1 MITYVRRATGGRGP
15 SWRGRRRAMLSMA
28 LSGVLALAA
37 CGSPGSKAPT
47 TKSSGPVSTQLAT
60 TPVKLKMY
68 AETGFPLAKALAAE
82 FTKQHPNVTF
92 DIRED
97 QFTTIVENAPRV
109 MASADAP
116 DIIRL
121 PTMSDLVKDGL
132 LKNLDP
138 YFTAYG
144 WQKFPASQLV
154 QLRIAG
160 GGRPRGT
167 GSLYAMGLGY
177 SVTGVFYNKTLA
189 KRAGMTRP
197 PATVAEFEGLLAK
210 AKTAGVLPIMQF
222 DKNTAGINFP
232 MQALQNQFGDPAQVL
247 DWIFQKPGAT
257 YDTPAALKAAQH
269 IKQWAD
275 AGYFPKDANALDYTA
290 MMGQFA
296 KGTGLSANLAKSM
309 KDDVGFFLFP
319 SETAGGKHV
328 AMSAPNTFGISAKAK
343 NPDTAAFFLNW
354 AHTDPKAR
362 AIAVNVGGSNPG
374 GPTDLPLP
382 AVPAGSLL
390 SQTLGASAAIAKENG
405 AVDFTANATGSIF
418 ASAITPGIQQLI
430 VGKQTP
436 EGYVKAVQKEYAKEL
451 SQ

>member
-1 MITYVRRATGGRGP
+1 MIRYVRGATGGP
-15 SWRGRRRAMLSMA
+15 ASSWRGLRRAMFSMT

-37 CGSPGSKAPT
+37 CGTPGGKAPA
-47 TKSSGPVSTQLAT
+47 TKSSGPVSTQLT
-60 TPVKLKMY
+60 TAPVKLKMY
-68 AETGFPLAKALAAE
+68 AETGFPLAKALAGE

-144 WQKFPASQLV
+144 WKKFPASQLV
-154 QLRIAG
+154 QLRLAE

-177 SVTGVFYNKTLA
+177 SVTGVYYNKTLA

-210 AKTAGVLPIMQF
+210 AKTAGILPIMQF

-232 MQALQNQFGDPAQVL
+232 MRPCRTSS
-247 DWIFQKPGAT
+247 AT
-257 YDTPAALKAAQH
+257 PPRS
-269 IKQWAD
+269 W
-275 AGYFPKDANALDYTA
+275 
-290 MMGQFA
+290 
-296 KGTGLSANLAKSM
+296 
-309 KDDVGFFLFP
+309 
-319 SETAGGKHV
+319 
-328 AMSAPNTFGISAKAK
+328 
-343 NPDTAAFFLNW
+343 
-354 AHTDPKAR
+354 
-362 AIAVNVGGSNPG
+362 
-374 GPTDLPLP
+374 
-382 AVPAGSLL
+382 
-390 SQTLGASAAIAKENG
+390 
-405 AVDFTANATGSIF
+405 TGS
-418 ASAITPGIQQLI
+418 SRSPGRPTTP
-430 VGKQTP
+430 P
-436 EGYVKAVQKEYAKEL
+436 RR
-451 SQ
+451 